1 MTHPTI
7 KQALTQSEDLQNLRT
22 GETLIPTPNYDI
34 ALCLY
39 ERNPDGT
46 DTEDPFLSIGFRPQD
61 FATNPHMKYTRL
73 AVMQEYESEGKAYIV
88 CFLIHVYWDG
98 TRNEDMMQELILNT
112 PSVLSYGQWQP
123 TAPSDPLREDDFWH
137 DELGTPP
144 NGIWDTY
151 RFGDHED
158 DEDNNYQPFN
168 NFARKPYEKI
178 D

>member
-1 MTHPTI
+1 MINPTI
-7 KQALTQSEDLQNLRT
+7 KQALTQSEELQDLRT
-22 GETLIPTPNYDI
+22 GETLIPAPNYDI

-73 AVMQEYESEGKAYIV
+73 AAMQEYESEGKAYIV
-88 CFLIHVYWDG
+88 CFLIHLYWDG
-98 TRNEDMMQELILNT
+98 SRDEDMMQELILNT

-123 TAPSDPLREDDFWH
+123 TAPSDPINDDDYW
-137 DELGTPP
+137 DSEELGTPP
-144 NGIWDTY
+144 NGYWEDVIY
-151 RFGDHED
+151 GDGQE
-158 DEDNNYQPFN
+158 NKFQPFD